1 MSLLGKLSEGHAELA
16 AVFATSLCFC
26 NSFKI
31 KVFCKIVPEN
41 RGVDDNL
48 LPAECGNSA
57 GAHRHVANTPNE
69 KSVPWG
75 HVYRDLRAR
84 NPAGVCGGQE
94 PLLVHLERHSTL
106 EACCFYLA
114 EGTDGTINETKRF
127 LRNSGLGPFSTT
139 LGGI

>member
-1 MSLLGKLSEGHAELA
+1 MITSSQQSVGTAQAPTDMWRTHRMRSLSPG
-16 AVFATSLCFC
+16 
-26 NSFKI
+26 
-31 KVFCKIVPEN
+31 
-41 RGVDDNL
+41 
-48 LPAECGNSA
+48 
-57 GAHRHVANTPNE
+57 
-69 KSVPWG
+69 G

-84 NPAGVCGGQE
+84 NPGGVCGGQE

-114 EGTDGTINETKRF
+114 EGTDGTINDTKWF